1 MNKKIFAAIIIS
13 TMTLLNPMV
22 VNAEENV
29 VETTEP
35 EIIEEEIEELKE
47 AETSNEFDNPE
58 ESEELD
64 ASDETQED
72 FQETEELILL
82 EDNERTEIII
92 KSSSTEMV
100 SITASRLLYAED
112 LTNLDS
118 PFSIANI
125 LSNYE
130 NYEKILTSI
139 ADSFKDE
146 PLPSSVTIEICD
158 SNNVIEDFSIVY

>member
-13 TMTLLNPMV
+13 TMSLLNPMV
-22 VNAEENV
+22 VHAEEDF
-29 VETTEP
+29 VEITEP
-35 EIIEEEIEELKE
+35 EIIEEEIEEVSEVEEPVE
-47 AETSNEFDNPE
+47 AEATQDDYQ
-58 ESEELD
+58 ESH
-64 ASDETQED
+64 QE
-72 FQETEELILL
+72 QEELILL

-158 SNNVIEDFSIVY
+158 SNNVIDDYTIIY